1 MGHGSLSFL
10 WLLLINLQVYIFMG
24 NLRILHELVVLGAW
38 QVLCTTLWAIT
49 QYLLLPRSSWSMLG
63 VGGGRGAS

>member
-1 MGHGSLSFL
+1 
-10 WLLLINLQVYIFMG
+10 MG

-49 QYLLLPRSSWSMLG
+49 QYLLLPRGSWSMLG